1 MFRKTWAI
9 SKASR
14 YERIIKSAPQCG
26 GLSELAQHLPWFG
39 AAKQRNLGFSR
50 YENCIP
56 EDLLLSVNGA
66 TVNLAPLFGLLIF
79 AVALFFMLDGNSTP
93 IIFGK
98 EGVKSLAFVFLGS
111 LAVIL
116 VRDSLKDWARMLAS
130 FRKLI
135 FHRQVDQTQLVEEM
149 LHLAEVSR
157 KEGPLALEREEVGLS
172 FLKRGLRMAV
182 DGKSP
187 AAIQV
192 EMTKQLAV
200 ETKRENKVVEM
211 LEFWAD
217 LAPSF
222 GMLGTLIGLI
232 GMMTSMGDPTSM
244 GPAFAIAMLTTMFG
258 VVVGYIL
265 VKPLAQRIKGYN
277 RATQEA
283 KSLAL
288 EGVLGI
294 AAGTNPRIL
303 EDTLINLMTSK
314 NK

>member
-1 MFRKTWAI
+1 MFRKTSAI

-14 YERIIKSAPQCG
+14 YERSTKSAPQCG
-26 GLSELAQHLPWFG
+26 GLSELAQHLSWFG
-39 AAKQRNLGFSR
+39 AAKRRNLGFSR

-56 EDLLLSVNGA
+56 EDFLLSVNGV

-79 AVALFFMLDGNSTP
+79 AVVLFFMLDGNSTP

-98 EGVKSLAFVFLGS
+98 EGVKSLTFVFVGS

-222 GMLGTLIGLI
+222 GMLGTLVGLI

-265 VKPLAQRIKGYN
+265 VKPLAHRIKGYN

-303 EDTLINLMTSK
+303 EDTLVNLMTSK